1 VEPGVLSFVIPKIF
15 EIGGDAEIAAAH
27 ELKSRIHRCLL
38 VVLFNFA
45 KAHGWLRPLQ
55 QTAADALG
63 PCKVKE
69 RDVAIYTPP
78 EGVLVRRGGREFCSL
93 HRFARLRGR
102 AAGRVAQG
110 SRVGINQ
117 TSSAA
122 RSWFLLESRKPG
134 ASERSTWLRTLW
146 LGLRLIAGSA
156 ARSSKPIRA
165 SAWRK
170 CPLCPV

>member
-1 VEPGVLSFVIPKIF
+1 MDVVPRLIPKIF
-15 EIGGDAEIAAAH
+15 KIGGDAEIAAAH

-45 KAHGWLRPLQ
+45 KAHGWVAAF
-55 QTAADALG
+55 TANRRGRLG

-78 EGVLVRRGGREFCSL
+78 EGALVRRGGRGFCSL
-93 HRFARLRGR
+93 RRFARLRGR

-146 LGLRLIAGSA
+146 LGLRLIAGRA